1 MSETLTTEA
10 DCANASAAPVRCKV
24 RSGRVV
30 AVERRENTDE
40 LTIRAADGRLEVS
53 IVFSDQGASVSVEAA
68 DLRIGTPGDVTFN
81 CKRFEVNAEET
92 AQIYSEDRVNIL
104 SRETILR
111 SADYITM
118 NAGSIRQQG
127 P

>member
-1 MSETLTTEA
+1 MTDILTTEVE
-10 DCANASAAPVRCKV
+10 CLTASAAPVCCEV

-30 AVERRENTDE
+30 TIERRQNTDE
-40 LTIRAADGRLEVS
+40 LTVRSADGRLEVS
-53 IVFSDQGASVSVEAA
+53 IVFSDQGASVSLEAA
-68 DLRIGTPGDVTFN
+68 DLRIGTPGDVTLN

-92 AQIYSEDRVNIL
+92 AQIYSDDRVNIL